1 MTLFTVIFRTK
12 ILVSYS
18 NIFFEGNFGGRVP
31 RTPRAPNREFCDMVK
46 RLYWQLEWSFWVHLL
61 VYETREYHFA
71 YMEYQP
77 QRHSV
82 APERG
87 V

>member
-1 MTLFTVIFRTK
+1 MTVNNVILYEHF
-12 ILVSYS
+12 YS
-18 NIFFEGNFGGRVP
+18 DIFFEGNFGARP
-31 RTPRAPNREFCDMVK
+31 RGDPRAPNREFCDMVK
-46 RLYWQLEWSFWVHLL
+46 RLYRQLQWAIWVHLL

-77 QRHSV
+77 QR
-82 APERG
+82 PPTDRERG